1 MGIPGQRSRRGHGEL
16 YDQPKTEHVL
26 ILLTQTGRE
35 LLDEK
40 VEAYNQGLDVSVS
53 RSEFIERWVR
63 GLTDVK

>member
-1 MGIPGQRSRRGHGEL
+1 MGIPGQRSRRGQGEL

-26 ILLTQTGRE
+26 ILLTPAGRK

-40 VEAYNQGLDVSVS
+40 VAAYNQHLDANVS

-63 GLTDVK
+63 GLIISN